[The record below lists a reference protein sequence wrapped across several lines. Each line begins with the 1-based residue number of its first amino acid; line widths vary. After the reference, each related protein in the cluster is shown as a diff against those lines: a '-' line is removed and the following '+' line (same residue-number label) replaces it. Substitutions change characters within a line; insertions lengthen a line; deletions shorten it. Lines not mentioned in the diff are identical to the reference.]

1 MITTMAGSTARRKH
15 NVMHLKNNYTSKCTS
30 TLASFLS
37 LSCGSKVI
45 IAQKEGGA
53 WERGYIYISIC
64 IYIYNLHLQSTST
77 TLIYIYNLHLYN
89 NLQFNRMH
97 RPHSLNCARMQTVTI
112 TLSLSGCQAW
122 SKASSRRER
131 EVTRNR

>member
-30 TLASFLS
+30 TS
-37 LSCGSKVI
+37 
-45 IAQKEGGA
+45 
-53 WERGYIYISIC
+53 
-64 IYIYNLHLQSTST
+64 YIYNLHLQSTST
-77 TLIYIYNLHLYN
+77 TLIYIYNLLLYN

>member
-30 TLASFLS
+30 TSTS
-37 LSCGSKVI
+37 LYVQSCKI
-45 IAQKEGGA
+45 L
-53 WERGYIYISIC
+53 
-64 IYIYNLHLQSTST
+64 YIYNLQSTCTST
-77 TLIYIYNLHLYN
+77 IYRI
-89 NLQFNRMH
+89 H
-97 RPHSLNCARMQTVTI
+97 RPHSLSCARMMTI